1 MAKED
6 SKWAPPSEKKEEK
19 ETHSKRLPELPD
31 KKSIKKKA
39 TKKKTVKKKAYPK
52 KTTKKKI
59 SHKKTLKPKKIMPK
73 VKLKKLPESKQI
85 TDYNIAMDFAT
96 KAYKEFQEVIKSI
109 VLFGSAA
116 KGERKG
122 GDIDIL
128 MIVDDCSIQWDQ
140 ELIAWYR
147 EELGKLVDSQKYA
160 EKLHITTVTLSTYW
174 EDVRE
179 GEPAAINII
188 RYGQTLIDY
197 GGFFDPL
204 KALLAKGR
212 IKPSPE
218 AIFTTLRRSPM
229 HITRARFDI
238 VNSIEH
244 LYWSMVDASHAALL
258 ARQQTPPS
266 PEHVPEMLEQI
277 FVARKQLDQ
286 KYVKWYREMYELAHD
301 IIHGNIKNIS
311 GKDIDVLLARTIDFE
326 KTMRQITSRLISNE
340 KIIRTEIKKEEEN

>member
-1 MAKED
+1 MVKED
-6 SKWAPPSEKKEEK
+6 VNKWAPEQKKEKKK
-19 ETHSKRLPELPD
+19 TPSKRLPELPD
-31 KKSIKKKA
+31 KKPKKKS
-39 TKKKTVKKKAYPK
+39 TKKKVTKKKPVKKKPIK
-52 KTTKKKI
+52 KRI
-59 SHKKTLKPKKIMPK
+59 SHKKVSKPKKTSK
-73 VKLKKLPESKQI
+73 RLPELKHKKKSK
-85 TDYNIAMDFAT
+85 TDYDIAMDFAT

-116 KGERKG
+116 KGERTE

-147 EELGKLVDSQKYA
+147 EELGKLIDKQEYT

-212 IKPSPE
+212 IRPSPE

-244 LYWSMVDASHAALL
+244 LYWSMVDASHAALM
-258 ARQQTPPS
+258 ARHQTPPS

-286 KYVKWYREMYELAHD
+286 KYVKWYKEMYELAHD

-311 GKDIDVLLARTIDFE
+311 GKDIDVLLARTIEFE
-326 KTMRQITSRLISNE
+326 KTMRQITSRLIHSE
-340 KIIRTEIKKEEEN
+340 KIIRTETKKEEN